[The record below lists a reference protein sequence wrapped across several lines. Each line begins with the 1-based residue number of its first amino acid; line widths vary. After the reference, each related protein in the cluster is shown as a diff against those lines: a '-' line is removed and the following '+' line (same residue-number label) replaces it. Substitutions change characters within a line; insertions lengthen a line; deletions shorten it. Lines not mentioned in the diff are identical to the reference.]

1 MAHKTPAIPAAF
13 LALFLAAALP
23 ATAQAHGEVG
33 EHVEEFHKHLD
44 DYARDVQALAKQID
58 RVVEAH
64 RDGDDDAAKAAKEL
78 AHQWEEVKY
87 HAAVEQQTSPL
98 YAPIWQALVGLREA
112 IQDDKDAQTVHQRG
126 EQLKAALHQGLGAL
140 KLKADMPDHGAADSG
155 KTHADEGVHA
165 TLKRIRDHLDQAVAE
180 YADGHADDA
189 KSLIEDAYFNN
200 FEGLEGDLIEQ
211 DPDLVADLEKDF
223 NAHLLG
229 LINGGVPEAEV
240 QAKVDAMKD
249 KLDRAEKLLEQA
261 GDDHGEVF

>member
-1 MAHKTPAIPAAF
+1 LAHKTPAIPAAF

-64 RDGDDDAAKAAKEL
+64 RDGDDDA
-78 AHQWEEVKY
+78 
-87 HAAVEQQTSPL
+87 
-98 YAPIWQALVGLREA
+98 
-112 IQDDKDAQTVHQRG
+112 
-126 EQLKAALHQGLGAL
+126 
-140 KLKADMPDHGAADSG
+140 
-155 KTHADEGVHA
+155 
-165 TLKRIRDHLDQAVAE
+165 
-180 YADGHADDA
+180 

-200 FEGLEGDLIEQ
+200 FEGLEGGLIEQ